1 MIVNKQNHFTSYINP
16 DANVL
21 SNQISFSICEHAYF
35 EYSKT
40 VTAIHSNKRFNN
52 TNVIYY
58 IIEGGGTI
66 IMSDRKIPIV
76 PGKIYFYPCVKLEEY
91 TSVFQPGTKIVQV
104 LFQCNLYSD
113 RDVFAD
119 LRYPQ
124 CLEDSYHLIP
134 TIKETV
140 LSKET
145 GKHVLLSPLIQ
156 LSIAPLFKQV
166 EQFLNDQLIKGKKY
180 SAIFDYINQNLYV
193 DLTTEKISK
202 ETGFSVYTLTH
213 TIPREMGFTF
223 KKYITNRILRMVCF
237 ELIYTET
244 LIRNIAFKYHFSTE
258 GYFSDWFFKLTEKRP
273 KEYRQN
279 FRPTGDYS
287 FYQNHI

>member
-1 MIVNKQNHFTSYINP
+1 
-16 DANVL
+16 
-21 SNQISFSICEHAYF
+21 
-35 EYSKT
+35 
-40 VTAIHSNKRFNN
+40 
-52 TNVIYY
+52 
-58 IIEGGGTI
+58 
-66 IMSDRKIPIV
+66 MSDREIPIV
-76 PGKIYFYPCVKLEEY
+76 PGNIYFYPCVKPEEY
-91 TSVFQPGTKIVQV
+91 TTVFQPGTKIVHI

-113 RDVFAD
+113 RDVFED

-124 CLEDSYHLIP
+124 CLEDSYHLIS
-134 TIKETV
+134 TIKETI

-145 GKHVLLSPLIQ
+145 GKQVLLFPLVQ

-166 EQFLNDQLIKGKKY
+166 EQFLSDQLIKGKKY
-180 SAIFDYINQNLYV
+180 SAIFDYINQNLFI

-202 ETGFSVYTLTH
+202 ETGFSIYTLTH

-223 KKYITNRILRMVCF
+223 KKYITNRILRLVCF

-273 KEYRQN
+273 KEYRHK
-279 FRPTGDYS
+279 FRPAGGYS